1 MTASYITPGHA
12 EIDGFVRARAVQAAQ
27 GHAPFDLLLTGGQ
40 IVDVITSEIRAAD
53 VGIVGPMIAS
63 VHEPGSRSDAL
74 NRHELQG
81 RFLAPGLIDAHVHLE
96 SSHMLPHHYA
106 ATVVPQGTTTV
117 FWDPHELANVLGV
130 AGVRYAVDASRNLP
144 LRCLL
149 QAPSS
154 VPSAPLLEVSG
165 ASFGGP
171 EMREMLALPEVIG
184 VAEMMDMNGVL
195 AGSERMVAIADAG
208 RAASKLVEGHARGL
222 TGARL
227 QAYLAAGIGSD
238 HEITSGED
246 LLEKLRAGLA
256 IAIRGAHN
264 YVIPS
269 VVQVLAKLP
278 HLSSQ
283 LMFCTDDVPPDHLL
297 EHGGLIDVLRR
308 FIAAG
313 LPVLTALRLATAN
326 AAHHLGRRDLG
337 AVCAG
342 RLADLIVL
350 SDLERLTLTDVFV
363 SGRHVAQNGYQ
374 NGALLVPVE
383 PAPVAQPTGSVH
395 LAPRSMEHLR
405 LQVPGVADGRVLLK
419 TIMGVR
425 FSEWGAV
432 ELDVRNGFVVLPPA
446 EGVGADLNLLFVEHR
461 HGQHAAGPQ
470 MALQQ
475 GLPRLRGALA
485 TTYLHDAHNLFA
497 IGGNPEDMLVALNA
511 LIAAGGGIAVA
522 QAGKLLAVAEFP
534 IAGMLSPDSPEQ
546 VAAAFT
552 TVREAA
558 SKVAEWKPPYWIFK
572 TLEGMSLACNP
583 FPCLTDLGL
592 ADGSTGELTGIVS
605 PSARREN

>member
-1 MTASYITPGHA
+1 MILSHSSHEQASIA
-12 EIDGFVRARAVQAAQ
+12 ASLRALAVQAVQ

-40 IVDVITSEIRAAD
+40 VIDVITGEIRAAD
-53 VGIVGPMIAS
+53 VGVVGPMIAS
-63 VHEPGSRSDAL
+63 VHEPGSRSDAAET
-74 NRHELQG
+74 HQLQG
-81 RFLAPGLIDAHVHLE
+81 RLLAPGLIDAHVHLE

-106 ATVVPQGTTTV
+106 ALVVPQGTTTV

-154 VPSAPLLEVSG
+154 VPSAPSIEVSG
-165 ASFGGP
+165 ASFGGA
-171 EMREMLALPEVIG
+171 EMREMLAWPEVIG

-195 AGSERMVAIADAG
+195 AGSERMAAIADAG
-208 RAASKLVEGHARGL
+208 RAAGKLVEGHARGL

-256 IAIRGAHN
+256 IEIRGSHD
-264 YVIPS
+264 YVIPP
-269 VVQVLAKLP
+269 VVEMLAKLP

-283 LMFCTDDVPPDHLL
+283 IMFCTDDVPPDHLL
-297 EHGGLIDVLRR
+297 KRGGLIDVLRR

-313 LPVLTALRLATAN
+313 LPALTALRMATIN

-342 RLADLIVL
+342 RVADLIVL
-350 SDLERLTLTDVFV
+350 SDLDRLSLTDVFV
-363 SGRHVAQNGYQ
+363 SGRLVAR
-374 NGALLVPVE
+374 NGALLSPVK
-383 PAPVAQPTGSVH
+383 PASVTQPAGSVH
-395 LAPRSMEHLR
+395 IAARTAEHLR
-405 LQVPGVADGRVLLK
+405 LHVPGVLDGRVSLK
-419 TIMGVR
+419 TIKGVR
-425 FSEWGAV
+425 FSEWGSI
-432 ELDVRNGFVVLPPA
+432 ELEVRGGSVVLPPA
-446 EGVGADLNLLFVEHR
+446 EGAGADLNLLFVEHR

-475 GLPRLRGALA
+475 GLPRLQGALA

-497 IGGNPEDMLVALNA
+497 IGGNAEDMVVALNA

-522 QAGKLLAVAEFP
+522 QAGKLLAIAEFP
-534 IAGMLSPDSPEQ
+534 IAGMLSADPPEQ

-552 TVREAA
+552 AVREAA
-558 SKVAEWKPPYWIFK
+558 GNVAEWKPPYWIFK

-583 FPCLTDLGL
+583 FPYLTDLGL
-592 ADGSTGELTGIVS
+592 ADGLTGELTSIIS
-605 PSARREN
+605 S

>member
-1 MTASYITPGHA
+1 MTFSPSSRGTAFVEA
-12 EIDGFVRARAVQAAQ
+12 AVRARAVAAAQ
-27 GHAPFDLLLTGGQ
+27 GQAPFDLLLTGGQ
-40 IVDVITSEIRAAD
+40 VIDVITGEIRAAD

-63 VHEPGSRSDAL
+63 VHEPASRSDAAET
-74 NRHELQG
+74 HELHG
-81 RFLAPGLIDAHVHLE
+81 HFLAPGLIDTHVHLE

-130 AGVRYAVDASRNLP
+130 AGVRYAVEASRDLP
-144 LRCLL
+144 LRCLM

-154 VPSAPLLEVSG
+154 VPSAPSVEASG
-165 ASFGGP
+165 ASFGGA
-171 EMREMLALPEVIG
+171 EMREMLAWPEVIG

-195 AGSERMVAIADAG
+195 AGSARMVAIADAG
-208 RAASKLVEGHARGL
+208 RAAGKLVEGHARGL

-256 IAIRGAHN
+256 IELRGAHQ
-264 YVIPS
+264 YVIPPL
-269 VVQVLAKLP
+269 VEMLAQLP

-283 LMFCTDDVPPDHLL
+283 IMFCTDDVPPDYLL

-313 LPVLTALRLATAN
+313 LPALTALRMATVN

-350 SDLERLTLTDVFV
+350 SDLDRLTLTDVFA
-363 SGRHVAQNGYQ
+363 SGR
-374 NGALLVPVE
+374 
-383 PAPVAQPTGSVH
+383 PVAHKGVLLTPIQPASIRQPTGSVH
-395 LAPRSMEHLR
+395 VVPRTADDLHLK
-405 LQVPGVADGRVLLK
+405 VPGVVDGRVLLK
-419 TIMGVR
+419 TIKGVR
-425 FSEWGAV
+425 FSQWSSI
-432 ELDVRNGFVVLPPA
+432 ELEVRGSVVVLPPA
-446 EGVGADLNLLFVEHR
+446 EDAGADLNLLFVEHR
-461 HGQHAAGPQ
+461 HGHHAAGPQ
-470 MALQQ
+470 MALQE

-497 IGGNPEDMLVALNA
+497 IGGNSKDMLVALNA
-511 LIAAGGGIAVA
+511 LIACGGGIAVA
-522 QAGKLLAVAEFP
+522 QAGKLLAIAEFP
-534 IAGMLSPDSPEQ
+534 IAGMLSPDPPEQ

-552 TVREAA
+552 AVREAA
-558 SKVAEWKPPYWIFK
+558 GRVAEWKPPYWIFK

-592 ADGSTGELTGIVS
+592 ADGLTGQLTSIVS
-605 PSARREN
+605 PL